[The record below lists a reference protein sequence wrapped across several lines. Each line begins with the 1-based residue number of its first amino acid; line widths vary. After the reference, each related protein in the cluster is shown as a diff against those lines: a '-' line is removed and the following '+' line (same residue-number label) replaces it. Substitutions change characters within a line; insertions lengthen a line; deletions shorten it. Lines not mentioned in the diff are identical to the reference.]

1 MDPARV
7 TATPAALDLV
17 ARVVDRHGPVILFQ
31 SGGCCD
37 GSSPICLP
45 DGELLLGP
53 GDLRLGD
60 VGGAAVYIDRDQYAR
75 WNSPAIEID
84 AAPGPA
90 EGLSLDSLED
100 HHFISR
106 GAS

>member
-1 MDPARV
+1 VDTARV
-7 TATPAALDLV
+7 TATPAGLALV
-17 ARVVDRHGPVILFQ
+17 ARLVARHGPVILHQ

-45 DGELLLGP
+45 EGELLLGP
-53 GDLRLGD
+53 GDLLLGD